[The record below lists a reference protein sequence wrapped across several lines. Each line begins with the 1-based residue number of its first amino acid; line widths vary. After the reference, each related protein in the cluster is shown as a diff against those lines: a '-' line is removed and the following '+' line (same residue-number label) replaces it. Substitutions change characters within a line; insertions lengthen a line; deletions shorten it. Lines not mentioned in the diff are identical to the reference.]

1 MRQTM
6 RFLKEFVTRPTS
18 TGAIAP
24 SSKYLANRMV
34 EWIDWSQAQRVVEY
48 GPGNGSFTGK
58 IVEHLPA
65 GAKFFAVELNHNLAV
80 QFRQQFPTV
89 KLYEECVSNIARL
102 CEQEGMDQLDCVVS
116 GLPWAGFNEEL
127 QTRLFE
133 PMLKILKPGGQ
144 FVTFAYYNGVLLPA
158 GQRFRRRLKASFTEV
173 TTSSGVW
180 MNLPPAFVYRCRK

>member
-1 MRQTM
+1 MKQSI
-6 RFLKEFVTRPTS
+6 RFLKEFVTSPVS

-24 SSKYLANRMV
+24 SSRYLAARMV
-34 EWIDWSQAQRVVEY
+34 EWIDWPAAKHVVEY
-48 GPGNGSFTGK
+48 GPGNGSFTGR
-58 IVEHLPA
+58 ILEHLPP
-65 GAKFFAVELNHNLAV
+65 GSTFFAVELNAGLAG
-80 QFRQQFPTV
+80 QFRHRYPQV

-102 CEQEGMDQLDCVVS
+102 CEQEGVGQLDAIVS

-158 GQRFRRRLKASFTEV
+158 GQRFKKRLRASFSEV
-173 TTSSGVW
+173 TTSRGVFL
-180 MNLPPAFVYRCRK
+180 NLPPAFVYRCRK

>member
-1 MRQTM
+1 MKQSI
-6 RFLKEFVTRPTS
+6 RFLKEFVTSPVS

-24 SSKYLANRMV
+24 SSKYLAARMV
-34 EWIDWSQAQRVVEY
+34 EWIDWGQARHVVEY

-58 IVEHLPA
+58 IIEHLPP
-65 GAKFFAVELNHNLAV
+65 GATFFAVELNAGLAS
-80 QFRQQFPTV
+80 QFRHRYPQV

-102 CEQEGMDQLDCVVS
+102 CEQEGVQQLDCIVS
-116 GLPWAGFNEEL
+116 GLPWAAFSEEL

-158 GQRFRRRLKASFTEV
+158 GQRFKKRLHASFSEV
-173 TTSSGVW
+173 TSSRGVW